1 MLIFPSLS
9 VTRSILSVSCETC
22 PENDL
27 GGVGGCCG
35 PMLGLLWKIELRRSV
50 DQLRLC

>member
-1 MLIFPSLS
+1 MLISPSLS

-27 GGVGGCCG
+27 GGGGG
-35 PMLGLLWKIELRRSV
+35 MLWAYAGSLVEDRAT
-50 DQLRLC
+50 